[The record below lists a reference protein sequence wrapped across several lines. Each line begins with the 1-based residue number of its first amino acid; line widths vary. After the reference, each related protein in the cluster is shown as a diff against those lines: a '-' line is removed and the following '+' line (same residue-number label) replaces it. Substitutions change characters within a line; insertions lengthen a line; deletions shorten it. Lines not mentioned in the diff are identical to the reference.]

1 MSKILECVSCGTC
14 YESPA
19 AFPVEGRKV
28 RCAKCGEVWHAIAK
42 EPDEEPSPIP
52 DLEDEEDELV
62 FREEEAESEAETP
75 EEDAP
80 DDSET
85 VEAQQEP
92 EESIEEQPSEE
103 EDAQEPVE
111 AASDDV
117 EATEDGDDAPSAEAG
132 EPEDE
137 PDVDDD
143 APIRNPP
150 ELIDPVSDPPPG
162 APARSSMMARLSNG
176 MDGVTLGWV
185 ALVLLF
191 AGIFY
196 SAYEAR
202 VAVVRAIPG
211 TAWAYDKIG
220 IAVNVRGLGFGP
232 VAYHWAVEA
241 GRPVLEVE
249 GEIRNLTNAT
259 LTVPT
264 VVFALRN
271 SVDVEV
277 YQWAADIRED
287 PLPGGERTL
296 FLARIPSPPKSI
308 GSVQVRFARSR

>member
-19 AFPVEGRKV
+19 EFPVEGRKV

-42 EPDEEPSPIP
+42 EPDEEPPEIP
-52 DLEDEEDELV
+52 DLGDDEDDELV
-62 FREEEAESEAETP
+62 FREGEDAPEAP

-80 DDSET
+80 DDSEP
-85 VEAQQEP
+85 VEAQD
-92 EESIEEQPSEE
+92 EE
-103 EDAQEPVE
+103 EDSVEEEPSEAEDAPEPVE
-111 AASDDV
+111 AASEEAESEDDDDEPPAEV
-117 EATEDGDDAPSAEAG
+117 DGPQE
-132 EPEDE
+132 E
-137 PDVDDD
+137 PDVEDDT
-143 APIRNPP
+143 PVQNPP
-150 ELIDPVSDPPPG
+150 ELFDPVSDPPPG
-162 APARSSMMARLSNG
+162 SPSQSTMMARLSNG
-176 MDGVTLGWV
+176 MDGVTLGWI

-191 AGIFY
+191 AGISY
-196 SAYEAR
+196 SAYEGR
-202 VAVVRAIPG
+202 VSVVRAIPG
-211 TAWAYDKIG
+211 TAWAYEKLG
-220 IAVNVRGLGFGP
+220 IPVNVRGLGFGP

>member
-28 RCAKCGEVWHAIAK
+28 RCAKCGEVWHAVAK

-52 DLEDEEDELV
+52 DLEDDEDELV
-62 FREEEAESEAETP
+62 FREDDAESEAETP

-80 DDSET
+80 GDSDP

-92 EESIEEQPSEE
+92 EESIEEEPSEE
-103 EDAQEPVE
+103 EDAPEPVA

-117 EATEDGDDAPSAEAG
+117 YAAEDDDAPSVEAE
-132 EPEDE
+132 EHEDE

-143 APIRNPP
+143 VPVQNPP
-150 ELIDPVSDPPPG
+150 ELHDPVSDPPPG
-162 APARSSMMARLSNG
+162 APAQSSMIARLSNG
-176 MDGVTLGWV
+176 MDGVTLGWA
-185 ALVLLF
+185 ALVLLL
-191 AGIFY
+191 AGISY
-196 SAYEAR
+196 AAYEGR

-220 IAVNVRGLGFGP
+220 IPVNVRGLGFGP

-249 GEIRNLTNAT
+249 GEIRNLTDAT

-271 SVDVEV
+271 TVDVEV

>member
-19 AFPVEGRKV
+19 EFPVEGRKV

-42 EPDEEPSPIP
+42 EPDEEPPAAP
-52 DLEDEEDELV
+52 DLGDDDDDELV
-62 FREEEAESEAETP
+62 FREDDDAPEAETP

-80 DDSET
+80 DDSEP
-85 VEAQQEP
+85 VEAQD
-92 EESIEEQPSEE
+92 EEEDSLEEEPSEE
-103 EDAQEPVE
+103 EETPEPVE
-111 AASDDV
+111 AASD
-117 EATEDGDDAPSAEAG
+117 EDESEDDDDALSAEAD
-132 EPEDE
+132 EPEEE
-137 PDVDDD
+137 PEAEDDT
-143 APIRNPP
+143 PVQNPP

-162 APARSSMMARLSNG
+162 APPQSSMLARLSNG
-176 MDGVTLGWV
+176 MDGVTLGWI

-191 AGIFY
+191 AGISY
-196 SAYEAR
+196 SAYEGR
-202 VAVVRAIPG
+202 VSVVRAIPG
-211 TAWAYDKIG
+211 TAWAYEKLG
-220 IAVNVRGLGFGP
+220 IPVNVRGLGFGP